1 MATFNVYFRQVNQ
14 TRYTIE
20 AKSKD
25 VAVKMAEKQW
35 KEENN
40 PPALICVETL
50 NRTAALLSKQVKTA
64 AVTRSVHNSANLN

>member
-14 TRYTIE
+14 TRYSIE

-25 VAVKMAEKQW
+25 VAVKIAEKQW

-40 PPALICVETL
+40 PPALISVQTFLPDSNTILET
-50 NRTAALLSKQVKTA
+50 S
-64 AVTRSVHNSANLN
+64 

>member
-1 MATFNVYFRQVNQ
+1 MATFRVYFRQVNQ

-40 PPALICVETL
+40 PPALICVETFEPDGS
-50 NRTAALLSKQVKTA
+50 TTVE
-64 AVTRSVHNSANLN
+64 VD

>member
-25 VAVKMAEKQW
+25 AAVKIADRQW
-35 KEENN
+35 KAENN
-40 PPALICVETL
+40 PPSLICVETFEPDGS
-50 NRTAALLSKQVKTA
+50 TTVKA
-64 AVTRSVHNSANLN
+64 S